1 MSGDSSFGT
10 RLKAA
15 RRAARLTQEE
25 LANRSGISVRTI
37 SDLERGLADTPRAS
51 TARMLADGL
60 ELSGTQRDRFLAV
73 RLAASAGQLPIFR
86 WVLVP
91 PTALIGREDA
101 VAEIGTLLADPP
113 VRLVTLTGPGG
124 VGKTRLAAQVAL
136 ETMSGITEDVADVD
150 LTNAR
155 DEAGMLREIA
165 GALGD
170 ADKGTGTDGVS
181 ELIGRRSLLLVLDN
195 FEQLVAVAPALS
207 QILARCPRLKVLITS
222 RLPLR
227 IRGEHEVQVPP
238 LEVPEAGA
246 DQAAIEASPAVAM
259 FAACA
264 RQRRASWRLDAA
276 TAEPAAD
283 ICRAVDGI
291 PLAIELAASHI
302 GALDVAAV
310 AERLGKSARLLS
322 SGPRDLP
329 PRQRTL
335 LATMQWSYDLLDG
348 QAKTLLRWL
357 AVFPAGF
364 TAQAAEEVGGAA
376 PGLPQEAVLGALTTL
391 ADVGLIRQV
400 SGPAG
405 MRYQLYQTVREYARE
420 QLDESAE
427 WDAAVA
433 AHAAYML
440 RLTEPAAVSLVG
452 RDQVAWL
459 DRLEPHRE
467 DIRFA
472 IERLIAAGRRED
484 ALRLGGAVWMFWHE
498 RGHLRE
504 GYQLLDV
511 ALGDAVPENL
521 DADGCRTWA
530 RALDAAST
538 LHYPLGGRDVV
549 RDRYGQAAALWERAR
564 DARGQAV
571 TLIHLGQYEH
581 YTGDRRH
588 ARTVYAQ
595 ALAAAREV
603 GEDRPISAVLQNLGT
618 LLVQDGDLDNAE
630 PLLDEA
636 LTRIR
641 NVGDVYGEAN
651 IQGTRAE
658 LALAA
663 GDLDRAHQLATATRK
678 LFEELG
684 DQRGV
689 HEVTRVFA
697 DIAAARGDDATAFKL
712 YESAVRG
719 HRGLDDQWGV
729 AEALRSQARAALR
742 LGRADAARSLA
753 REARTLC
760 AEIGDPAGARAA
772 DDIIADAS

>member
-1 MSGDSSFGT
+1 MSGKPSFGA

-25 LANRSGISVRTI
+25 LADRSGISVRTI

-51 TARMLADGL
+51 TARLLADGL
-60 ELSGTQRDRFLAV
+60 GLTGFQRDRFLV
-73 RLAASAGQLPIFR
+73 VTPAAGPGQPHVFR
-86 WVLVP
+86 RVLVP

-124 VGKTRLAAQVAL
+124 VGKTRLAAQVAM
-136 ETMSGITEDVADVD
+136 EAMSGVLEDVADVD

-155 DEAGMLREIA
+155 DEAGLLREIA

-170 ADKGTGTDGVS
+170 ADKGAGTDGVS
-181 ELIGRRSLLLVLDN
+181 GLIGGRSLLLVLDN
-195 FEQLVAVAPALS
+195 FEQLVTVAPVLS
-207 QILARCPRLKVLITS
+207 QIVARCPRLKVLVTS

-227 IRGEHEVQVPP
+227 IRGEHEVQVLP
-238 LEVPEAGA
+238 LQVPEVAA
-246 DQAAIEASPAVAM
+246 DQAGIEASPAAVM

-276 TAEPAAD
+276 TAEPVAD

-302 GALDVAAV
+302 GTLDVAEV
-310 AERLGKSARLLS
+310 AQRLGKSARLLS

-329 PRQRTL
+329 ARQRTL

-348 QAKTLLRWL
+348 QTQTLLRWL

-364 TAQAAEEVGGAA
+364 TAQAAEEVCGGA
-376 PGLPQEAVLGALTTL
+376 PGLPEEAVLGALTTL
-391 ADVGLIRQV
+391 TDVGLIRQV
-400 SGPAG
+400 GGQAG
-405 MRYQLYQTVREYARE
+405 VRYQLYQTVREYARE
-420 QLDESAE
+420 RMDESAE
-427 WDAAVA
+427 WNAAVA
-433 AHAAYML
+433 AHAAHML
-440 RLTEPAAVSLVG
+440 RLTEPAVDGLVG
-452 RDQVAWL
+452 KDQAAWL

-472 IERLIAAGRRED
+472 IQRLLAAGRRED

-498 RGHLRE
+498 RGYLRE
-504 GYQLLDV
+504 GYELLDM
-511 ALGDAVPENL
+511 ALGDSVPENL

-538 LHYPLGGRDVV
+538 LHYPLGGRNVV
-549 RDRYGQAAALWERAR
+549 RDRYQQAAVLWKRAEN
-564 DARGQAV
+564 AHGQAV
-571 TLIHLGQYEH
+571 ALIHLGQYEH
-581 YTGDRRH
+581 YSGDRRH

-595 ALAAAREV
+595 ALTAAREV
-603 GEDRPISAVLQNLGT
+603 GQDRFICSVLQNLGT
-618 LLVQDGDLDNAE
+618 LLVQDGDLDDAE

-641 NVGDVYGEAN
+641 NIGSVYGEAN

-663 GDLDRAHQLATATRK
+663 GDLDRAHKLATATRK
-678 LFEELG
+678 LFEQLG

-689 HEVTRVFA
+689 HEVSKVFA
-697 DIAAARGDDATAFKL
+697 AIAAARGDDATAFEL

-719 HRGLDDQWGV
+719 HRDLNDQWGV
-729 AEALRSQARAALR
+729 AEALRGQARAALR
-742 LGRADAARSLA
+742 LGRTDAASSLA
-753 REARTLC
+753 REARALS
-760 AEIGDPAGARAA
+760 AEIGDPTGARVA
-772 DDIIADAS
+772 DDIIADAG